1 MGERIIR
8 ILISAIFLVLV
19 FFVFQGIFK
28 SCKSKKGETI
38 TKTEAAT
45 EALESSSSEKE
56 EYAGEYF
63 DDYVGDQDDE
73 EYTSYGGASEDFNND
88 LFDEPE
94 ESTSSTQEAKPAT
107 PKPASKPKP
116 KPAARNTASNSSGK
130 YIAVAGN
137 YLIIDNARNMV
148 QKLQNLGYDGAE
160 YFTFD
165 GSEYYT
171 VGAIRSNDYASVQ
184 SSARDLRQRGIDNYI
199 HTVR

>member
-8 ILISAIFLVLV
+8 IAISAFFLVMI
-19 FFVFQGIFK
+19 FFIFSGIYK
-28 SCKSKKGETI
+28 SCKNKSTTDTTKAET
-38 TKTEAAT
+38 AT
-45 EALESSSSEKE
+45 DALESNDASLE
-56 EYAGEYF
+56 EYAEEYF
-63 DDYVGDQDDE
+63 EDGYNESEDSE
-73 EYTSYGGASEDFNND
+73 EYTSYGASDTQEFDDD

-94 ESTSSTQEAKPAT
+94 DNTPSTSNTTSSYDPEPEPEPTPAR
-107 PKPASKPKP
+107 AISS
-116 KPAARNTASNSSGK
+116 NTTGK

-148 QKLQNLGYDGAE
+148 KKLQRIGYDDAE

-171 VGAIRSNDYASVQ
+171 VGAVRTNDYDSVQ